1 MHVKL
6 RLEALNFDDN
16 SFSVNI
22 DGFCMNN
29 YIITSN
35 LGFPIETIFLIE
47 NEKETE
53 LKIII
58 DSQWNELLF
67 LEKPDHL
74 VSENVHGKI
83 ALNDNYTH
91 FYANKQ
97 KLEVYANKQKLEDVI
112 RLTFISFN
120 MFDDFQL
127 PYILCRNNDN
137 ININPG
143 MPVYYINNN
152 GKKYIFGMISKL
164 SRYMDEIHIIPYY
177 VISKTLTKKNNNDI
191 FFINMKNITK
201 IGKNIINDNNYI
213 YHKSLKIDV
222 PLNTFTLLEGD
233 EDKKFKVN
241 NIDTVMEKT
250 ELILKNNNKLINDKN
265 KFVITFRFLQLIQQ
279 FKPEKIQKIMK
290 KFNKD
295 NNYLYKA

>member
-1 MHVKL
+1 M
-6 RLEALNFDDN
+6 
-16 SFSVNI
+16 
-22 DGFCMNN
+22 
-29 YIITSN
+29 
-35 LGFPIETIFLIE
+35 IE

-97 KLEVYANKQKLEDVI
+97 KLEVYANKQQLEDVI

-143 MPVYYINNN
+143 MPVYYINN

-213 YHKSLKIDV
+213 YHKSLKIAV

-250 ELILKNNNKLINDKN
+250 ELILKNNNKLINDKK

-279 FKPEKIQKIMK
+279 FKPEKIKKIMK

>member
-1 MHVKL
+1 MQVKL
-6 RLEALNFDDN
+6 RLEALNLDDN

-35 LGFPIETIFLIE
+35 IGFPIETIFLIE
-47 NEKETE
+47 NDKETE

-74 VSENVHGKI
+74 VSENVPGKI
-83 ALNDNYTH
+83 ALNDDYTH
-91 FYANKQ
+91 FYANK
-97 KLEVYANKQKLEDVI
+97 KRLDLI
-112 RLTFISFN
+112 GLTFLSFN

-127 PYILCRNNDN
+127 PYIVCRNNDN
-137 ININPG
+137 DDIKQG
-143 MPVYYINNN
+143 MPVYYINN
-152 GKKYIFGMISKL
+152 GKKYIIGMISKL
-164 SRYMDEIHIIPYY
+164 SHILNEIHIIPYY
-177 VISKTLTKKNNNDI
+177 VILKTLTKKNNDDI

-201 IGKNIINDNNYI
+201 IGKNIINNDLQNSNNI
-213 YHKSLKIDV
+213 YHKSLKINV

-279 FKPEKIQKIMK
+279 FKPEKMKKIMK
-290 KFNKD
+290 QFNKN
-295 NNYLYKA
+295 NNYLYKV